1 MPRAILNLQDSDVLT
16 EVGGVWRFAPGFIPG
31 QKNEGFESE
40 IEGSPA
46 RLGDFFKRLPVPHVC
61 GDSQSEG

>member
-46 RLGDFFKRLPVPHVC
+46 RLGDYD
-61 GDSQSEG
+61 DSHWEIREDLTK